1 MDTAHPSARRRRGRT
16 SLLLAAPILTA
27 LVLTGCGSTGS
38 SGSSAGGAADNA
50 NLGNTGN
57 TGNAQAPR
65 AADVAASAEKAAG
78 ASGVDVQ
85 RQVVISTG
93 RVALASPDV
102 TATRD
107 RLDGVLTQVHGRVA
121 DEDTSTNDDGTV
133 TRSHLVVRV
142 PSRHF
147 DAAMTSLAGIA
158 ELRSSSRTAEDVT
171 TRVIDLGAR
180 IKAERAGVQRLRR
193 LVSSTAD
200 LRALLAVERELST
213 RQGNLDSLRQ
223 QRAYLT
229 DQAST
234 STITVDVTR
243 RTAPAPAP
251 AKATG
256 GFLGGLNHGWHGLVA
271 VVTGLLLALGAA
283 LPFLIALG
291 LVGTPAW
298 FVVRRARRLRAA
310 RAPAES

>member
-1 MDTAHPSARRRRGRT
+1 MDTAHPSARRRPGRT
-16 SLLLAAPILTA
+16 SLLLAAPILTV

-50 NLGNTGN
+50 ILGNTGS
-57 TGNAQAPR
+57 AQAPR
-65 AADVAASAEKAAG
+65 AADVAASAEKAPGGSEA
-78 ASGVDVQ
+78 DVQ

-93 RVALASPDV
+93 RIVLASTDV
-102 TATRD
+102 AATRD
-107 RLDGVLTQVHGRVA
+107 RLDGVLTEVHGRVA
-121 DEDTSTNDDGTV
+121 DENTSTNDDGTV
-133 TRSHLVVRV
+133 TRSRLVVRV
-142 PSRHF
+142 PSRSF

-158 ELRSSSRTAEDVT
+158 ELRSSSRSAEDVT

-180 IKAERAGVQRLRR
+180 IKAERAGVHRLRR

-200 LRALLAVERELST
+200 LRALLAVERELSA
-213 RQGNLDSLRQ
+213 RQGDLDSLRQ

-229 DQAST
+229 DQASM
-234 STITVDVTR
+234 STITVDVAR

-271 VVTGLLLALGAA
+271 VVTGLLLAFGAA
-283 LPFLIALG
+283 LPFLLALG

-298 FVVRRARRLRAA
+298 FVVRRARRLRAR
-310 RAPAES
+310 RAPVES